1 MNGVRPLPGKGGQTP
16 RRDAAAVGRAP
27 ADERVSDRGLRIFA
41 TAASTGNL
49 TAAARRLG
57 IGQPAVSHAISR
69 LERAL
74 DTQLLERDSTGVLTT
89 QAGEELLAKI
99 RPAFAQIDEALAS
112 TRAARNDIDTVSISV
127 STSLASWWLLPRL
140 ADFKRNNPQISL
152 RLVTADADT
161 DVDIS
166 TLDLWIPLGV
176 VERADLDAVTLCEEH
191 VVPVAS
197 PALARSLSAT
207 DASPKALLEAPLLHL
222 EERYAP
228 RFDWHRW
235 FEHHDVPTPAH
246 LGGDTS
252 TDYSLVLH
260 AALDGQGVAL
270 GWGHI
275 VSDLIAEGRL
285 VALAPPVITDTPF
298 MVLSSNR
305 RPLSPGATAL
315 RRWLVTQLAR

>member
-1 MNGVRPLPGKGGQTP
+1 MKGVRPLFDEGGQVP
-16 RRDAAAVGRAP
+16 DG
-27 ADERVSDRGLRIFA
+27 RVSDRGLRIFA
-41 TAASTGNL
+41 AAASMGSL

-69 LERAL
+69 LERTL
-74 DTQLLERDSTGVLTT
+74 DTQLLDRDTTGVLTT
-89 QAGEELLAKI
+89 PAGEALLAKI

-112 TRAARNDIDTVSISV
+112 TRAARDDINTVSISV

-140 ADFKRNNPQISL
+140 ADFKRNNPEISL

-166 TLDLWIPLGV
+166 ALDLWIPLGL
-176 VERADLDAVTLCEEH
+176 VERSDLDTVTLCEEH
-191 VVPVAS
+191 VIPVAS
-197 PALARSLSAT
+197 PALAESLAST
-207 DASPKALLEAPLLHL
+207 TPDALADAPLLHL
-222 EERYAP
+222 EERYEP
-228 RFDWHRW
+228 RFDWYRW
-235 FEHHDVPTPAH
+235 FAHHGVHTRTH
-246 LGGDTS
+246 LGGDSS

-285 VALAPPVITDTPF
+285 VALAPAVVTDTPF
-298 MVLSSNR
+298 VVLSSNR
-305 RPLSPGATAL
+305 RPLSPGAVTL
-315 RRWLVTQLAR
+315 RRWLVAQLAR